1 MGGSRRVVAT
11 GTGRPPAENAEL
23 DLHRAALHL
32 RLEAA
37 HEAFADKGASR
48 RKQSQKANDVG
59 QDAGSDEQGPG
70 NENNDPVH
78 GFLAGQI
85 SSGQPL
91 IESSPGVDA
100 FATSEIASGQSRC
113 DNEPNRWPEADKLV
127 DLDEQ
132 TELDRRGK
140 QKK

>member
-1 MGGSRRVVAT
+1 MGGSRWVVAV
-11 GTGRPPAENAEL
+11 GTGRSPAENAEL

-32 RLEAA
+32 RLKTA
-37 HEAFADKGASR
+37 HEAFSDEGASR

-70 NENNDPVH
+70 NENDDPVH
-78 GFLAGQI
+78 GFLTRQI
-85 SSGQPL
+85 SRGQPL

-100 FATSEIASGQSRC
+100 FATSEIAAGQSRC